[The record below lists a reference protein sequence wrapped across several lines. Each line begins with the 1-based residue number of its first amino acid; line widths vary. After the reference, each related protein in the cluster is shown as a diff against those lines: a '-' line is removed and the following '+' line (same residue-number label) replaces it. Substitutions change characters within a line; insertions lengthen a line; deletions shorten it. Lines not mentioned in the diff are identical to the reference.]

1 VSDLPQKVCSWLSEE
16 LGWIDPTFTGA
27 LSGGNSN
34 LTWRFDAENNACV
47 VRTPPTEAISPNSG
61 RGIEREAKVL
71 AAVEGRAKAPRLYAY
86 CDDLAVIGRAFLVQE
101 CIDGVSITDTLPQGY
116 ADPIAA
122 TNALGI
128 DLVTQLA
135 AVHAITWPD
144 PKLEGLGRP
153 DQFVE
158 RQIGRWLQVREQQSF
173 RELPQLFELGQWLLD
188 NIPESEGAVL
198 THGDYHLDNTL
209 VSTTAP
215 EIKAIIDWELATV
228 GEPAMDVALALLFWG
243 PKRIPNPPGF
253 AHLQAIS
260 RKPGVIG
267 RRDLAHEWA
276 SLTGRSLEHMDYYM
290 ALAAWRLASIVE
302 GAYGL
307 FLQGKV
313 STSYASS
320 LEHDVPALLLEA
332 EHAAKGDW

>member
-1 VSDLPQKVCSWLSEE
+1 M
-16 LGWIDPTFTGA
+16 
-27 LSGGNSN
+27 
-34 LTWRFDAENNACV
+34 
-47 VRTPPTEAISPNSG
+47 
-61 RGIEREAKVL
+61 
-71 AAVEGRAKAPRLYAY
+71 
-86 CDDLAVIGRAFLVQE
+86 
-101 CIDGVSITDTLPQGY
+101 
-116 ADPIAA
+116 
-122 TNALGI
+122 
-128 DLVTQLA
+128 
-135 AVHAITWPD
+135 
-144 PKLEGLGRP
+144 
-153 DQFVE
+153 
-158 RQIGRWLQVREQQSF
+158 QVREQQSF
-173 RELPQLFELGQWLLD
+173 RELPQLFELGRWLLD

-243 PKRIPNPPGF
+243 QKRIPNPPGF